1 VIRVRP
7 FREADAAA
15 LAAIF
20 FSAVREVG
28 ARHYSQAQ
36 VEAWAP
42 SPADPTA
49 YIRRARDGRAVLV
62 AIDDADEPLAYGDL
76 EADGHID
83 HLYCRPDCTR
93 SGVAAAIYDAIE
105 ALARDQ
111 GLRRIHVEA
120 SEPARRFFE
129 RRGFITIERR
139 DFPIGGVMIHNYRM
153 EKLLAD

>member
-1 VIRVRP
+1 MTLVRP

-28 ARHYSQAQ
+28 GQHYSQAQ

-42 SPADPTA
+42 TPPDPAA
-49 YIRRARDGRAVLV
+49 YLRRAADGRALLV
-62 AIDDADEPLAYGDL
+62 AVDEADAPLAYGDL

-83 HLYCRPDCTR
+83 HFYCRPDVTR
-93 SGVAAAIYDAIE
+93 SGVAVALYEAIE
-105 ALARDQ
+105 AVARDR
-111 GLRRIHVEA
+111 GLRRLHVEA

-129 RRGFITIERR
+129 RRGFVALERR
-139 DFPIGGVMIHNYRM
+139 AFPIRGVVIHNYRM
-153 EKLLAD
+153 EKRLAD